1 MRIKTVIIED
11 EEKSLSVL
19 TGLIK
24 RLADDLEITGTA
36 GHVQEAVQLLE
47 ETAPDLVFMDVR
59 IADGTSFD
67 VLRKLSYR
75 NFALIIVTAYD
86 NYALDAIR
94 FSAIDYLLKPIG
106 IPPFEEALAR
116 ASKIL
121 SLKIRH
127 NTIETLL
134 HNIEQQGGQ
143 DKKISI
149 PTINGYE
156 FVPLNDIIWC
166 QSEGSYTIFCLVGK
180 SKVVSSR
187 NIGFYED
194 LLNNHNC
201 CRIHH
206 GTIINM
212 RHLKSYRK
220 GKAGSVIMS
229 DGTELEIAQRRKNS
243 FLEKLP
249 LLE

>member
-1 MRIKTVIIED
+1 MHIKTVIIED
-11 EEKSLSVL
+11 EEKSLLVL
-19 TGLIK
+19 TGLIQ
-24 RLADDLEITGTA
+24 RLTDDLEIAGTA
-36 GHVQEAVQLLE
+36 GHVQEAVKLLE
-47 ETAPDLVFMDVR
+47 EVKPDLVLMDVR

-86 NYALDAIR
+86 SYALDAIR

-106 IPPFEEALAR
+106 IPPFEEAVGRAR
-116 ASKIL
+116 KML

-134 HNIEQQGGQ
+134 HNIGQQGGQ

-156 FVPLNDIIWC
+156 FIALNDIIWC
-166 QSEGSYTIFCLVGK
+166 QSEGAYTIFYLVDK
-180 SKVVSSR
+180 KKVVSSR

-206 GTIINM
+206 GTIIHL

-220 GKAGSVIMS
+220 GKAGYVIMS
-229 DGTELEIAQRRKNS
+229 DGTELEISQRRKS
-243 FLEKLP
+243 LFLGKLP
-249 LLE
+249 LIE